1 MSAASNARADAVLR
15 DALALDDPERSRYV
29 EAACAGDPDL
39 QADVEELLRL
49 AFEPAPGLE
58 PGVLADGPLVR
69 GALEAAAAASTLTP
83 GEIVGAWRVVREI
96 GRGGMA
102 TVYLVDRADHEF
114 EQRGA
119 LKLVRAAAASDEIAW
134 RLQQERRILATLTHP
149 DIARLLDGGQTA
161 DGRPYLVME
170 LVDGRPIDRYCDE
183 LRLSVDERIALF
195 LRVCRAVQY
204 AHRHLVVHGDLK
216 PLNIVV
222 TTDHHV
228 KLLDFGIAR
237 LISPADVQ
245 RGDVAEREAA
255 RALTPEYASPEQVR
269 GDHVGIGSDVYQL
282 GLVLYVL
289 LTGTRPQAVT
299 DATPDA
305 LSRAVCETVPA
316 RPSEQV
322 AAAGEETAA
331 RRRTTPSALARRLR
345 GDLDAIVRCALRKDP
360 AHRYASV
367 GELVAD
373 IERHQTHFPVH
384 ARSGGPGYRASR
396 FAARH
401 RIAVGWTLALLV
413 LAAVVLPAWAAQR
426 WRASQEAARAEQIER
441 VIEDLFAFPRP
452 RMRAEPPTGA
462 TFLDHAAQLVRAELE
477 GQRSSQARLLTLLG
491 RSYNALGHYDRS
503 VAVLE
508 QALALGRAQYGP
520 SSLEVAET
528 LEWLGQSQHYLGRYE
543 AADASVR
550 EALAIRSS
558 RLGADDPHTVRLA
571 IELGDLQ
578 HTRGA
583 LADAER
589 TLRGAVDTLRAVA
602 ASTPPER
609 LDQDTLPRAI
619 RDLASTLR
627 DRGHLEEAA
636 ALFRE
641 AIAMFTALH
650 GEDSHQVATSQVY
663 AARLQVLRA
672 ELDLAEATIAAA
684 LGTLRRVYEGDHALV
699 GVALATLGYLRIEQ
713 GRYDEAGVALG
724 EAQRITRELLGEAH
738 PLVGR
743 TAAHEAEL
751 ALRRG
756 RWDDAV
762 AHARLTLDTLERAS
776 LTDHP
781 SAIDARTTLG
791 EALLALGKRE
801 AAVRELGAGLDR
813 AERQYVDGDRRI
825 LRLRHALGRA
835 LDAPARRR

>member
-1 MSAASNARADAVLR
+1 MSGARDTRADAVLR
-15 DALALDDPERSRYV
+15 DALALDAPERSRYV
-29 EAACAGDPDL
+29 EAACAGDADL
-39 QADVEELLRL
+39 RAEVEELLRL
-49 AFEPAPGLE
+49 AFEPAPALE

-69 GALEAAAAASTLTP
+69 DALEAAAAASTLTP
-83 GEIVGAWRVVREI
+83 DETVGAWRVVREI

-102 TVYLVDRADHEF
+102 TVYLVERAESGF

-119 LKLVRAAAASDEIAW
+119 LKLVRASAASEEIAW

-183 LRLSVDERIALF
+183 LRLTVGERIALF

-222 TTDHHV
+222 TTDHQV

-237 LISPADVQ
+237 LISPAAAQ
-245 RGDVAEREAA
+245 AGDAPAREAA
-255 RALTPEYASPEQVR
+255 RALTPDYASPEQVR
-269 GDHVGIGSDVYQL
+269 GGEVGIGSDVYQL
-282 GLVLYVL
+282 GLVLYAL
-289 LTGTRPQAVT
+289 LTGARPQAVT
-299 DATPDA
+299 DVTPDA
-305 LSRAVCETVPA
+305 LARVVCEAEPVH
-316 RPSEQV
+316 PSER
-322 AAAGEETAA
+322 AGAAGEATAA
-331 RRRTTPSALARRLR
+331 RRRTTPKALARALR
-345 GDLDAIVRCALRKDP
+345 GDLDAIVLCALRKDP
-360 AHRYASV
+360 AGRYASV

-373 IERHQTHFPVH
+373 IERHRTRFPVH

-401 RIAVGWTLALLV
+401 RIAVGWAVALLV

-426 WRASQEAARAEQIER
+426 WRAAQEAARAEQIER
-441 VIEDLFAFPRP
+441 VIQDLFAFPRP
-452 RMRAEPPTGA
+452 RVRAEPPTGA
-462 TFLDHAAQLVRAELE
+462 TFLDHAAQLVQAELE

-503 VAVLE
+503 VDVLE
-508 QALALGRAQYGP
+508 QALTLGRAQSGP

-543 AADASVR
+543 AAEASVR
-550 EALAIRSS
+550 EALAIRTS

-583 LADAER
+583 LADAEQ
-589 TLRGAVDTLRAVA
+589 TLRGAVDTLRAVGA
-602 ASTPPER
+602 TATPES
-609 LDQDTLPRAI
+609 LDHDSLPRAI

-627 DRGHLEEAA
+627 DRGRLDEAA
-636 ALFRE
+636 ARFHE
-641 AIAMFTALH
+641 AVAMFTALH
-650 GEDSHQVATSQVY
+650 GEDSQQVATTQVY
-663 AARLQVLRA
+663 AVRLHVLRS

-684 LGTLRRVYEGDHALV
+684 LDTLRRVYEGDHALL
-699 GVALATLGYLRIEQ
+699 GVALATLGYLRTEQ
-713 GRYDEAGVALG
+713 SRYDEASVALE

-756 RWDDAV
+756 RWDEAV
-762 AHARLTLDTLERAS
+762 THARLTLATLARS
-776 LTDHP
+776 GLTDHP
-781 SAIDARTTLG
+781 AAIDARTTLG
-791 EALLALGKRE
+791 EALLALGERE
-801 AAVRELGAGLDR
+801 AAVRELGAGLDL
-813 AERQYVDGDRRI
+813 AERQYDDGDRRI
-825 LRLRHALGRA
+825 LRLRRALGRA
-835 LDAPARRR
+835 LDAPPARR